1 MPTSVIPIISEWTF
15 NFCEAS
21 LHKVILAMNILGS
34 TPLCSDFRL
43 QLCMAYQGYRYPEP
57 YKILHHNVQLN
68 LMCTFLE
75 M

>member
-1 MPTSVIPIISEWTF
+1 MRQMTFFMWEPEAQSPVEQRWSMPTYVIPIISEWTF

-43 QLCMAYQGYRYPEP
+43 QLCMAY
-57 YKILHHNVQLN
+57 
-68 LMCTFLE
+68 
-75 M
+75 